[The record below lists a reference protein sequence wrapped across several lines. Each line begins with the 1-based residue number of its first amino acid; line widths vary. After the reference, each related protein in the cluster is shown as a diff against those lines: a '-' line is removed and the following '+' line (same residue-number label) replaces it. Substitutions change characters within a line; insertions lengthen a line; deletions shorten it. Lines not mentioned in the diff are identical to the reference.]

1 MTIGITGFG
10 LGPGFTTNQ
19 PLKSRHATSAN
30 TAAANWSRV
39 TCHAHR
45 VHSTQEQLQ

>member
-1 MTIGITGFG
+1 MTIRMPGFG
-10 LGPGFTTNQ
+10 LGPGFTTSQ

-45 VHSTQEQLQ
+45 VHSTQGRLQ